1 MSWIDALGWVGSAIL
16 IVSLLQTQLLRL
28 RVINLVG
35 CAVLITFNLIIEVW
49 PMVGL
54 NVVLALINIWFI
66 TKMARTRHDETHY
79 SVLEVEP
86 DDTYLEHVLR
96 VHAED
101 IARYNPGF
109 APDPTGQHSAYLVLA
124 GDETVGVVLVR
135 DAGAGTAEVVL
146 DWVTPRHRDLS
157 PGEFVYRR
165 SGLFTGR
172 GFTRVLS
179 PEGMAHPYYGKVGF
193 RPEGDRWVL
202 DLEQQAP
209 RGGAVDR

>member
-1 MSWIDALGWVGSAIL
+1 MNWIDALGWVGSAIL
-16 IVSLLQTQLLRL
+16 VVSLLQAQLLRL
-28 RVINLVG
+28 RVINLIG
-35 CAVLITFNLIIEVW
+35 CVVLATFNGIIEVW

-54 NVVLALINIWFI
+54 NITLALINIWFI
-66 TKMARTRHDETHY
+66 VQMARNRHDATHY

-86 DDTYLEHVLR
+86 DDTYLTHVLD
-96 VHAED
+96 VHAAD
-101 IARYNPGF
+101 ISGHNPHF
-109 APDPTGQHSAYLVLA
+109 VHDPTGQHSAYLVLA

-135 DAGAGTAEVVL
+135 DAGEGTAEVVL

-157 PGEFVYRR
+157 PGEFVYGR

-179 PEGMAHPYYGKVGF
+179 PESMRNPYYANIGF

-202 DLEQQAP
+202 DLE
-209 RGGAVDR
+209 R